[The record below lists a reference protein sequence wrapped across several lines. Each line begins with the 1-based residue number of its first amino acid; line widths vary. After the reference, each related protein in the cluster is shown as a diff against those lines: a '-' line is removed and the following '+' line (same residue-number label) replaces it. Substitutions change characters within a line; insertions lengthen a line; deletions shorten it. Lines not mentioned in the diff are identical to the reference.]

1 MDASAFRP
9 DTRVTATL
17 RESGSVPR
25 PGRFYVLRAHPDFLV
40 VRMADGEG
48 LLRRIDYG
56 TIERIVETRPI
67 APGDRMTVPA
77 ALLEAGF
84 WKSRSTLA
92 HYGSSAARGK

>member
-1 MDASAFRP
+1 MDASAFQP
-9 DTRVTATL
+9 DSRVMATL
-17 RESGSVPR
+17 REPGGVPR

-56 TIERIVETRPI
+56 TIERIVETLPI
-67 APGDRMTVPA
+67 APRDRIAVPA
-77 ALLEAGF
+77 ALLEAAF
-84 WKSRSTLA
+84 WQSRATLA